1 MGRISNSAGKGKI
14 ETKSSYLTNSK
25 IFKWFGDRIDLDGI
39 LEFMY
44 HKTVPHHKFSI
55 WYYFGGISLYL
66 FLVQVIT
73 GILLLLYYKPTA
85 ESAYESVQYIVTQVP
100 FGWLV
105 RSIHSWAAN
114 LFIFFAFVHMFS
126 VFLMK
131 AYRKPRELTWISGI
145 ALLFLAMGFGFS
157 GYLLPWNQ
165 LAYLATNVGT
175 NFAGMVPFIGQWL
188 LEFLRGGPEVT
199 AATLT
204 RFFGFHIAILPGIT
218 TIIITIHL
226 VFVQRMGMST
236 PISIE
241 KQIAEGKTR
250 KIEIPFFPNFILRDI
265 MAWTLALGLL
275 VLLASLFPWELGE
288 KADIL
293 KPAPPHIRP
302 EWYFVF
308 MYQTL
313 KYVPK
318 LLGVLGFALA
328 GFIWV
333 FLPFLDKK
341 SNLGQ
346 RNRLY
351 TIIGV
356 VVIIYMVVLTLIGYF
371 APGE

>member
-1 MGRISNSAGKGKI
+1 MNQSVNQAQNSNSG
-14 ETKSSYLTNSK
+14 SNDRFLFRSK
-25 IFKWFGDRIDLDGI
+25 IFNWFGARIDLDGI
-39 LEFMY
+39 LEFMR
-44 HKTVPHHKFSI
+44 HKTVPHHKYSI

-105 RSIHSWAAN
+105 RSIHSWSAN
-114 LFIFFAFVHMFS
+114 LFIFFAFMHMFS
-126 VFLMK
+126 VFMLK
-131 AYRKPRELTWISGI
+131 AYRQPRELTWLSGM
-145 ALLFLAMGFGFS
+145 ALLFIAMGFGFS

-175 NFAGMVPFIGQWL
+175 NFAGMVPFIGEWL
-188 LEFLRGGPEVT
+188 LKFLRGGTEVT
-199 AATLT
+199 GATLT
-204 RFFGFHIAILPGIT
+204 RFFGFHVAILPGIT
-218 TIIITIHL
+218 TMLLTVHL
-226 VFVQRMGMST
+226 IFVQRLGMST

-241 KQIAEGKTR
+241 KQIAAR
-250 KIEIPFFPNFILRDI
+250 KIRKVEIPFFPNFVYRDF

-318 LLGVLGFALA
+318 VLGVFGFALA

-333 FLPFLDKK
+333 FLPFFDKK
-341 SNLGQ
+341 SNRGEHNKLF
-346 RNRLY
+346 
-351 TIIGV
+351 TVIGLV
-356 VVIIYMVVLTLIGYF
+356 AIIYMATLTLIGYL

>member
-1 MGRISNSAGKGKI
+1 MNQSVNQTRNSNSDPNNSFLS
-14 ETKSSYLTNSK
+14 KSA
-25 IFKWFGDRIDLDGI
+25 IFNWFGARIDLDGI
-39 LEFMY
+39 LDFLQ
-44 HKTVPHHKFSI
+44 HKTVPHHKYSI

-73 GILLLLYYKPTA
+73 GILLLLYYRPTA

-114 LFIFFAFVHMFS
+114 LFIFFAFMHMFS
-126 VFLMK
+126 VFMLK
-131 AYRKPRELTWISGI
+131 AYRQPRELTWLSGI

-175 NFAGMVPFIGQWL
+175 DFAQMVPFIGDWL
-188 LEFLRGGPEVT
+188 LKFLRGGPEVT
-199 AATLT
+199 GATLT
-204 RFFGFHIAILPGIT
+204 RFFGFHVAILPGIT
-218 TIIITIHL
+218 TILLTVHL
-226 VFVQRMGMST
+226 IFVQRLGMST

-241 KQIAEGKTR
+241 KQIAAKKIKR
-250 KIEIPFFPNFILRDI
+250 IEIPFFPNFVYRDLL
-265 MAWTLALGLL
+265 AWTLALGLL
-275 VLLASLFPWELGE
+275 ILLASLFPWELGE

-293 KPAPPHIRP
+293 TPAPPHIRP

-318 LLGVLGFALA
+318 TLGVFGFAL
-328 GFIWV
+328 GGLVWMV
-333 FLPFLDKK
+333 LPFFDYK
-341 SNLGQ
+341 SNRGEA
-346 RNRLY
+346 NRLY
-351 TIIGV
+351 TFIGFAIIM
-356 VVIIYMVVLTLIGYF
+356 YMVIFTLIGYF

>member
-1 MGRISNSAGKGKI
+1 MAEHGRF
-14 ETKSSYLTNSK
+14 Y
-25 IFKWFGDRIDLDGI
+25 KWLDGRVD
-39 LEFMY
+39 LEGLEKFLR
-44 HKTVPHHKFSI
+44 HKTVPDHRHSI
-55 WYYFGGISLYL
+55 WYYLGGMTLYL
-66 FLVQVIT
+66 FIVQVIT

-85 ESAYESVQYIVTQVP
+85 ESAYESVQYIMTEVP

-105 RSIHSWAAN
+105 RSIHSYGAN
-114 LFIFFAFVHMFS
+114 LFIGCAFVHMFS

-131 AYRKPRELTWISGI
+131 AYRKPRELTWITG
-145 ALLFLAMGFGFS
+145 ALLLFLAMGFGFS

-175 NFAGMVPFIGQWL
+175 SFAAMVPFIGNWL
-188 LEFLRGGPEVT
+188 LEFLRGGQEVT
-199 AATLT
+199 GATLT
-204 RFFGFHIAILPGIT
+204 RFFGFHVAVLPGLT
-218 TIIITIHL
+218 TALLAIHL
-226 VFVQRMGMST
+226 LFVQRQGMSV

-241 KQIAEGKTR
+241 QEIAKGQSKR
-250 KIEIPFFPNFILRDI
+250 KDIPFVPNYLLRD
-265 MAWTLALGLL
+265 MLGWTLALGLI
-275 VLLASLFPWELGE
+275 VLLASLFPWEVGE

-318 LLGVLGFALA
+318 VIGVFGFAVA

-333 FLPFLDKK
+333 LLPFFDTK
-341 SNLGQ
+341 SNKGVP
-346 RNRLY
+346 NRIY

-356 VVIIYMVVLTLIGYF
+356 VVIVYIVALTAIGYL

>member
-1 MGRISNSAGKGKI
+1 MADHGKL
-14 ETKSSYLTNSK
+14 Y
-25 IFKWFGDRIDLDGI
+25 KWFDGRVDLEG
-39 LEFMY
+39 LESFLR
-44 HKTVPHHKFSI
+44 HKTVPDHRHSI
-55 WYYFGGISLYL
+55 WYYLGGMTLYL
-66 FLVQVIT
+66 FIVQVIT

-85 ESAYESVQYIVTQVP
+85 ESAYESVQYIMTEVP

-105 RSIHSWAAN
+105 RSIHSYGAN
-114 LFIFFAFVHMFS
+114 LFIGCAFVHMFS

-131 AYRKPRELTWISGI
+131 AYRKPRELTWITG
-145 ALLFLAMGFGFS
+145 ALLLFLAMGFGFS

-175 NFAGMVPFIGQWL
+175 SFAAMVPFIGNWL
-188 LEFLRGGPEVT
+188 LEFLRGGQEVT
-199 AATLT
+199 GATLT
-204 RFFGFHIAILPGIT
+204 RFFGFHVAVLPGLT
-218 TIIITIHL
+218 TALLAIHL
-226 VFVQRMGMST
+226 LFVQRQGMSV

-241 KQIAEGKTR
+241 QEIAKGLSKR
-250 KIEIPFFPNFILRDI
+250 KEIPFVPNYLLRD
-265 MAWTLALGLL
+265 MLGWTLALGLI
-275 VLLASLFPWELGE
+275 VLLASLFPWEVGE

-318 LLGVLGFALA
+318 VIGVFGFAIA

-333 FLPFLDKK
+333 LLPFFDKK
-341 SNLGQ
+341 SNRGIP
-346 RNRLY
+346 NRIY

-356 VVIIYMVVLTLIGYF
+356 VVVVYMVVLTAIGYL